1 MNATRTDVHAP
12 ASPDFD
18 PKLYDCYGVFDFTP
32 EFDYIQVQERI
43 ETVNAMLAK
52 GYSFGGST
60 TGGCGHCG
68 TNIRYGALMARDDV
82 MQMIWVGE
90 TCLDNRFDGMTKAEF
105 QKLRQAAALG
115 RERIAR
121 QAAFEALCDE
131 NPDLAYATYAGN
143 IHDAIV
149 DDNGA
154 RFGNVA
160 GCSWALST
168 LTDIAGKAR
177 KYGDPSARQLA
188 FVSKLIGE
196 VSEKADA
203 YAARTAEK
211 ATEAPALPVPTGKRV
226 QVTGT
231 VIKVD
236 WKDNAYG
243 SRQVMTVKHAD
254 GWLVWGTVPA
264 SLNVG
269 DDGFTTTDSG
279 VQTGD
284 TVTFTATVEASDR
297 PDFGF
302 FKRPTKASK
311 A

>member
-1 MNATRTDVHAP
+1 MNRTDVHAP
-12 ASPDFD
+12 ASLNFD
-18 PKLYDCYGVFDFTP
+18 PELYNCYGVFDFTP

-82 MQMIWVGE
+82 MEMIWVGE

-105 QKLRQAAALG
+105 QKLRKNAALG
-115 RERIAR
+115 RERLAR

-149 DDNGA
+149 DEHGA
-154 RFGNVA
+154 RFGNVS

-168 LTDIAGKAR
+168 LVDIATKAR
-177 KYGDPSARQLA
+177 RYGDPSDRQLA
-188 FVSKLIGE
+188 FVSKLIRE
-196 VSEKADA
+196 ISEKADT
-203 YAARTAEK
+203 YAATMAEK
-211 ATEAPALPVPTGKRV
+211 AAEAPAAPVPTGKRI

-236 WKDNAYG
+236 WKENG
-243 SRQVMTVKHAD
+243 FGGRQVMTVKHAD

-264 SLNVG
+264 SLNVA
-269 DDGFTTTDSG
+269 DDGFTTIDSG

-302 FKRPTKASK
+302 FKRPTKASR